1 MRVYL
6 AMRKLN
12 EFYRALSKF
21 LVDPAGHITRSWAL
35 VKGAL
40 PISGREEFANAVV
53 VIDHMVEAVAFF
65 AKAQANK
72 PKQTDLPEEG
82 QGG

>member
-1 MRVYL
+1 
-6 AMRKLN
+6 MRKLN
-12 EFYRALSKF
+12 EFYRALSK
-21 LVDPAGHITRSWAL
+21 
-35 VKGAL
+35 
-40 PISGREEFANAVV
+40 FANAVV